1 MKRGIYLDFRQI
13 KYFIEVARREHVT
26 DAAQALHVAQSAVS
40 RQIFKLESELGVDL
54 FIRKGRNVKLTS
66 IGKIFLDH
74 MEKALNV
81 IDDAKQ
87 VVKEYTD
94 PKRGTIHVGF
104 SSSLATYIL
113 PTAISAFRKEYPD
126 VNFELNQRSY
136 YGLKDAVHKGDVNIA
151 LIAPVPTN
159 EEKTDGTILFTE
171 RIVALL
177 PIGHPYAQEQS
188 LNLNQLRDD
197 TFVLFPQGFVLR
209 DMIEKDCQRMGFKP
223 NVSFEG
229 EDIDAIKGLVSAGL
243 GVTIIPEITLV
254 DNLPRSTVAVPLTE
268 PDITRTVGMIVPTD
282 RQLLPTE
289 KLFFNFLQDFFKRL
303 EKFQR

>member
-1 MKRGIYLDFRQI
+1 MKRGIYLEFRQI

-81 IDDAKQ
+81 IEDAKQ

-136 YGLKDAVHKGDVNIA
+136 YGLKDAIHKGDVNIA

-177 PIGHPYAQEQS
+177 PIGHPYAQKKT

-209 DMIEKDCQRMGFKP
+209 DMIEKDCQHLGFKP
-223 NVSFEG
+223 KVSFEG

-243 GVTIIPEITLV
+243 GITIIPEITLV
-254 DNLPRSTVAVPLTE
+254 DNLPRSTVVVPLIE
-268 PDITRTVGMIVPTD
+268 PNITRTVGMIVPTD

-289 KLFFNFLQDFFKRL
+289 ELFFNFLQDFFKRL

>member
-1 MKRGIYLDFRQI
+1 MKRGIYLEFRQI

-81 IDDAKQ
+81 IEDAKQ

-136 YGLKDAVHKGDVNIA
+136 YGLKDAIHKGDVNIA
-151 LIAPVPTN
+151 LIAPVPST
-159 EEKTDGTILFTE
+159 
-171 RIVALL
+171 
-177 PIGHPYAQEQS
+177 
-188 LNLNQLRDD
+188 LR
-197 TFVLFPQGFVLR
+197 
-209 DMIEKDCQRMGFKP
+209 
-223 NVSFEG
+223 
-229 EDIDAIKGLVSAGL
+229 
-243 GVTIIPEITLV
+243 
-254 DNLPRSTVAVPLTE
+254 
-268 PDITRTVGMIVPTD
+268 
-282 RQLLPTE
+282 
-289 KLFFNFLQDFFKRL
+289 
-303 EKFQR
+303 